1 MGKDRRTAPKKTLRD
16 GGRQVVDDV
25 RQVEDLSIF
34 QGGPKP
40 RRLFYF
46 TQPGW
51 CINWLNDRRFPQR
64 WHVLSRLGEPTE
76 SFLETVRRYV
86 AWHRLPLL
94 FVGDLNPHNLFVFA
108 LLRYGN
114 TEFKPRRRDAIPV
127 RYFGIDDRWLQLC
140 TVQLKRGEE
149 LITRAL
155 TDDNQET
162 LRVVKEVL
170 PDLRELVGP
179 RCFELLDTGRSF
191 PFGAATNPRFYKR
204 GFHDR
209 LIEHLDTAPARAPRA
224 LLSQ

>member
-1 MGKDRRTAPKKTLRD
+1 MGEDRRPAPKKPLS
-16 GGRQVVDDV
+16 GAGRQVVDDA
-25 RQVEDLSIF
+25 RQGESLSIF

-51 CINWLNDRRFPQR
+51 CFEWINDRKFPQR
-64 WHVLSRLGEPTE
+64 WHVLSRLYEPAE

-94 FVGDLNPHNLFVFA
+94 FVGDLDPHNLFVFA

-114 TEFKPRRRDAIPV
+114 TEFKFRRRDAIPV
-127 RYFGIDDRWLQLC
+127 RYLGIDDRWVQLC
-140 TVQLKRGEE
+140 EEQLKRGEAV
-149 LITRAL
+149 ITMRQNKHEEA
-155 TDDNQET
+155 T

-170 PDLRELVGP
+170 PDLRDLVGP
-179 RCFELLDTGRSF
+179 RSFELLEMGRLF
-191 PFGAATNPRFYKR
+191 PFGAATNPTFYKR

-209 LIEHLDTAPARAPRA
+209 LIAHLDTAPTRAPRA
-224 LLSQ
+224 LRR

>member
-1 MGKDRRTAPKKTLRD
+1 MSD
-16 GGRQVVDDV
+16 GGRRVVNEP
-25 RQVEDLSIF
+25 RQVEDLCIF

-51 CINWLNDRRFPQR
+51 CVEWLNDRQFPQR
-64 WHVLSRLGEPTE
+64 WHVLSRYSDPTE

-86 AWHRLPLL
+86 AWQRLPLL

-114 TEFKPRRRDAIPV
+114 TGFKPRRQDAIPV
-127 RYFGIDDRWLQLC
+127 RYLGVDDRWLQLC
-140 TVQLKRGEE
+140 TDQLKRGRE
-149 LITRAL
+149 LITREL
-155 TDDNQET
+155 TEDNQET
-162 LRVVKEVL
+162 LRVVKDVL

-209 LIEHLDTAPARAPRA
+209 LIEHLDTAPSRAPRP
-224 LLSQ
+224 LLR

>member
-1 MGKDRRTAPKKTLRD
+1 MGKDRRSAAKKPVSD
-16 GGRQVVDDV
+16 GGRQVADDV
-25 RQVEDLSIF
+25 RQFENLSIF

-46 TQPGW
+46 TQPDW
-51 CINWLNDRRFPQR
+51 CTNWLNGRQFPQN
-64 WHVLSRLGEPTE
+64 WHVLSRYYEPTE

-94 FVGDLNPHNLFVFA
+94 FVGDLNPHNLFVFT

-114 TEFKPRRRDAIPV
+114 TELKPRRRDAIPV
-127 RYFGIDDRWLQLC
+127 RYLGIDDRWLQLC
-140 TVQLKRGEE
+140 IDQLKRGEG
-149 LITRAL
+149 LFTRQL
-155 TDDNQET
+155 TEHDRET

-170 PDLRELVGP
+170 PDLRKLVGP

-191 PFGAATNPRFYKR
+191 PFGAATNPTLYKR

-209 LIEHLDTAPARAPRA
+209 LIEHLDTAPAKAPRA
-224 LLSQ
+224 LRR